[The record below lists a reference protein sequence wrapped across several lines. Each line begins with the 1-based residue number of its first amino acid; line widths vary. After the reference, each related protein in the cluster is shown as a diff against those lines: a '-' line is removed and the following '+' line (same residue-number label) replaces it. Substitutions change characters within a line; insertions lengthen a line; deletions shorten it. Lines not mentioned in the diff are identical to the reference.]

1 MLSIHQ
7 VAQASS
13 FLVVTPHHSFIAA
26 HNPRAAAITAEIVI
40 AKNSA
45 APMAHHHQKVEKA
58 EASKSPTPKPP
69 ANTPRQPSPGDVRV
83 AS

>member
-26 HNPRAAAITAEIVI
+26 HNTRAAAITAEIVV

-45 APMAHHHQKVEKA
+45 APMAHHQKVEKA
-58 EASKSPTPKPP
+58 EASKSPTPNP
-69 ANTPRQPSPGDVRV
+69 AMNTPRLLFPGDARMV
-83 AS
+83 S

>member
-7 VAQASS
+7 VAPASS
-13 FLVVTPHHSFIAA
+13 FLIVTTLLAAA
-26 HNPRAAAITAEIVI
+26 HHPRVAAITAEIVI
-40 AKNSA
+40 AKNSV

-58 EASKSPTPKPP
+58 DASKSPTPNPA
-69 ANTPRQPSPGDVRV
+69 ANTPRPPFPGDVRV

>member
-58 EASKSPTPKPP
+58 EASKSPTPNP
-69 ANTPRQPSPGDVRV
+69 AMNTPRLLFPGDARMV
-83 AS
+83 S